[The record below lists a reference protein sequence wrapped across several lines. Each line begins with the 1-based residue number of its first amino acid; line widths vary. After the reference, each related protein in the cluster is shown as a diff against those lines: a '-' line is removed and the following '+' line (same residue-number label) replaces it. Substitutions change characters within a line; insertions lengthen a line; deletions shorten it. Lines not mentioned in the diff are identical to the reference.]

1 LEGPNDSKS
10 LTLNDLK
17 ALPAVEG
24 WAGIKSSTGKIT
36 VPERFKGV
44 ALDELCELVGGLDAN
59 AGVSVVAKDG
69 YAMTIS
75 YDQITRSDFI
85 TYDPGTGDEIKA
97 KDPLKVII
105 AYEKEGKPLPE
116 DSEGT
121 LRLVV
126 VTPKNNQVVDGHW
139 SVKWVNQIAVKSLA
153 QEWKLVLVGAI
164 TEEMDRGTFQS
175 CTAPACHGAEWKD
188 DKAQTWKGVP
198 LWMLAARVDDETKH
212 GDNAFNQKLA
222 EQGYTVEI
230 VAADGYTA
238 TLDSVRIMRNDKFIV
253 AYLVN
258 GNPLDEKYF
267 PLRLV
272 GDDLQKNELVG
283 KIAKINIR
291 LSAAA
296 APKPQATQAPA
307 GMGGAVLT
315 VTGAVEKELS
325 LTLAA
330 FKSLGAVQIS
340 AEHPKQGMK
349 QFEGVRLNALLDQAK
364 VKGNAT
370 KLLLVSGDGYTVEV
384 SLADARKCADCL
396 VAIGDDGKL
405 STAMPGMQSNFW
417 SKDVVKIE
425 VK

>member
-1 LEGPNDSKS
+1 MRRFRLLATVSILVLILSACTPAATPVPTAHPTETPAPTAQPTAAAVALKLEGPGGEKS

-44 ALDELCELVGGLDAN
+44 ALDELCKLVGGLDAN
-59 AGVSVVAKDG
+59 TGVSVVAKDG

-75 YDQITRSDFI
+75 YDQIAKGDFI
-85 TYDPGTGDEIKA
+85 AYDPGTGDEIKA

-188 DKAQTWKGVP
+188 DKAQTWQGVP
-198 LWMLAARVDDETKH
+198 LWMLAARVDDETRH

-230 VAADGYTA
+230 VAADGYKV
-238 TLDSVRIMRNDKFIV
+238 TLDSVRIMRNNKFIV

-272 GDDLQKNELVG
+272 SDDLQKNELAG
-283 KIAKINIR
+283 KIAKITI
-291 LSAAA
+291 
-296 APKPQATQAPA
+296 
-307 GMGGAVLT
+307 
-315 VTGAVEKELS
+315 
-325 LTLAA
+325 
-330 FKSLGAVQIS
+330 
-340 AEHPKQGMK
+340 KQK
-349 QFEGVRLNALLDQAK
+349 
-364 VKGNAT
+364 
-370 KLLLVSGDGYTVEV
+370 
-384 SLADARKCADCL
+384 
-396 VAIGDDGKL
+396 
-405 STAMPGMQSNFW
+405 
-417 SKDVVKIE
+417 
-425 VK
+425 

>member
-1 LEGPNDSKS
+1 MRPFPLLVTVSVLALVLSACAPATTPPPVPTQPPTATAQAQPTASMVLKLQGPGGEKS

-17 ALPAVEG
+17 ALPATEG

-44 ALDELCELVGGLDAN
+44 ALDELCKLVGGLDLN
-59 AGVSVVAKDG
+59 TGVSVVAKDG

-75 YDQITRSDFI
+75 NDQITKGDFI
-85 TYDPGTGDEIKA
+85 AYDPGTGDEIKA
-97 KDPLKVII
+97 KDSLKVII

-164 TEEMDRGTFQS
+164 TEEMDRGTFES

-188 DKAQTWKGVP
+188 DKVQTWKGVP
-198 LWMLAARVDDETKH
+198 LWMLAARVDDENRH

-222 EQGYTVEI
+222 EQGYTIEI
-230 VAADGYTA
+230 VAADGYKV
-238 TLDSVRIMRNDKFIV
+238 TLDSARIMRNNKFII

-272 GDDLQKNELVG
+272 SDDLQKNELVG
-283 KIAKINIR
+283 KIAKITI
-291 LSAAA
+291 
-296 APKPQATQAPA
+296 
-307 GMGGAVLT
+307 
-315 VTGAVEKELS
+315 
-325 LTLAA
+325 
-330 FKSLGAVQIS
+330 
-340 AEHPKQGMK
+340 KQK
-349 QFEGVRLNALLDQAK
+349 
-364 VKGNAT
+364 
-370 KLLLVSGDGYTVEV
+370 
-384 SLADARKCADCL
+384 
-396 VAIGDDGKL
+396 
-405 STAMPGMQSNFW
+405 
-417 SKDVVKIE
+417 
-425 VK
+425 

>member
-1 LEGPNDSKS
+1 MRPFPLLVTVSVLALVLSTCAPATTPPSVPTQPPTATAQAQPTASIVLKLEGPGGEKS

-17 ALPAVEG
+17 ALPATEG

-36 VPERFKGV
+36 VPEHFKGV
-44 ALDELCELVGGLDAN
+44 ALDELCKLAGGLDLN
-59 AGVSVVAKDG
+59 TGVSVVAKDG

-75 YDQITRSDFI
+75 NDQITKGDFI
-85 TYDPGTGDEIKA
+85 AYDPGTGDEIKA

-164 TEEMDRGTFQS
+164 TEEMDRGTFES

-198 LWMLAARVDDETKH
+198 LWMLAACVDDENRH

-222 EQGYTVEI
+222 EQGYTIEI
-230 VAADGYTA
+230 VAADGYKV
-238 TLDSVRIMRNDKFIV
+238 TLDSARIMRNNKFIV

-272 GDDLQKNELVG
+272 SDDLQKNELVG
-283 KIAKINIR
+283 KIAKITI
-291 LSAAA
+291 
-296 APKPQATQAPA
+296 
-307 GMGGAVLT
+307 
-315 VTGAVEKELS
+315 
-325 LTLAA
+325 
-330 FKSLGAVQIS
+330 
-340 AEHPKQGMK
+340 KQK
-349 QFEGVRLNALLDQAK
+349 
-364 VKGNAT
+364 
-370 KLLLVSGDGYTVEV
+370 
-384 SLADARKCADCL
+384 
-396 VAIGDDGKL
+396 
-405 STAMPGMQSNFW
+405 
-417 SKDVVKIE
+417 
-425 VK
+425 